1 MPRKITTREW
11 KNRRDF
17 NAWQIELD
25 DYRMSDIN
33 AKYDEAVKVLAERED
48 KRIGVLKD
56 TLWTAM
62 MPFVG
67 VNITPDELEDAVG
80 KIMNSKC
87 NEDIVFELLARE
99 EQRVKEIEAEEAA
112 RLEELRGKHVKL
124 VNNLSKAKSNAEK
137 AKKTAEE
144 DSNESADSYID
155 SNTDEGSAA
164 LESEDDTDEYMTD
177 PVELDSMPDDIISKV
192 PET

>member
-1 MPRKITTREW
+1 MPRKITTKEW

-17 NAWQIELD
+17 NAWKIELD
-25 DYRMSDIN
+25 DYSMSDIH
-33 AKYDEAVKVLAERED
+33 AKYDEAVAVLKKREEQ
-48 KRIGVLKD
+48 RIGVLKD
-56 TLWTAM
+56 TLWKAM
-62 MPFVG
+62 VQFVG

-80 KIMNSKC
+80 KIMNSKF
-87 NEDIVFELLARE
+87 NEDIIFELMARE

-137 AKKTAEE
+137 AKKAEEE
-144 DSNESADSYID
+144 DSDDNENEDFTA
-155 SNTDEGSAA
+155 EGSAA
-164 LESEDDTDEYMTD
+164 SVSEDDTEEYLTD
-177 PVELDSMPDDIISKV
+177 PVELDSKPEDIITED

>member
-33 AKYDEAVKVLAERED
+33 AKYDEAVRVLAERED

-99 EQRVKEIEAEEAA
+99 EQRVKEIEAEEAV

-137 AKKTAEE
+137 AKKSEKE
-144 DSNESADSYID
+144 DSDID

-164 LESEDDTDEYMTD
+164 SESEDDTDEYMTD

-192 PET
+192 SET